1 MRMKINKNC
10 DKNSDKTSDINNDDR
25 IKKPLMLYVHIPFCV
40 KKCAYCDFLSGPANV
55 EEIDAYVTALCREI
69 DWYREVAVQYEV
81 DSIFFGGGTPSIL
94 NENRITQVMT
104 RIRDVFYIKDEAE
117 ITIECNPGTVSK
129 SKLECYKRLGINR
142 ISFGLQST
150 DNQELEHLGRIHT
163 YETFLENYALAREL
177 GFHNINIDLMSA
189 LPGQTIESY
198 CETLNKIIA
207 LDPEHISAYSLIL
220 EEGTPFYE
228 MYGEDGKYQ
237 EMIPGE
243 EADRQMY
250 HETKRML
257 QEASYER
264 YEISNYAKQGY
275 ACRHNVGYWRRR
287 EYLGI
292 GLGSSSFINKERFHN
307 TDDMEK
313 YINVCGE
320 GRLSSEIVAYD
331 VRNNADNA
339 GNNIGNNVGNIAGSE
354 NADNNAN
361 CNETPK
367 DIPNDL
373 PKDISFD
380 SRIEKTR
387 TNLDM
392 LREERQKLSQEEAM
406 EEFMFLGLRLSNGIQ
421 LQEFQ
426 EEFSTSIYEVYEEVI
441 NKLEQENLIVI
452 HEGRMYLTELGT
464 DVSNHV
470 FAEFLLNDRD

>member
-1 MRMKINKNC
+1 MKKNNDW
-10 DKNSDKTSDINNDDR
+10 DKNNANR

-40 KKCAYCDFLSGPANV
+40 KKCAYCDFLSGPANA
-55 EEIDAYVTALCREI
+55 EEIDTYVTALCREI
-69 DWYREVAVQYEV
+69 DWYREVATQYEV

-94 NENRITQVMT
+94 NENGITQVMT
-104 RIRDVFYIKDEAE
+104 KIRDVFYIKDEAE
-117 ITIECNPGTVSK
+117 ITIECNPGTVSR
-129 SKLECYKRLGINR
+129 SKLECYKKLGINR

-207 LDPEHISAYSLIL
+207 LGPEHISAYSLIL

-228 MYGEDGKYQ
+228 MYGEGGKYQ
-237 EMIPGE
+237 EMIPSE

-257 QEASYER
+257 QEAGYER

-292 GLGSSSFINKERFHN
+292 GLGASSYINKERFHN

-313 YINVCGE
+313 YQEECSKHENVLRKE
-320 GRLSSEIVAYD
+320 VNLLYKIR
-331 VRNNADNA
+331 
-339 GNNIGNNVGNIAGSE
+339 
-354 NADNNAN
+354 
-361 CNETPK
+361 K
-367 DIPNDL
+367 D
-373 PKDISFD
+373 
-380 SRIEKTR
+380 
-387 TNLDM
+387 
-392 LREERQKLSQEEAM
+392 QQVLSQQEEM
-406 EEFMFLGLRLSNGIQ
+406 EEFMFLGLRLVKGVKK
-421 LQEFQ
+421 
-426 EEFSTSIYEVYEEVI
+426 EEFYTMFQQEIEEVYLDVI
-441 NKLEQENLIVI
+441 NKLKAEHLLESNNECI
-452 HEGRMYLTELGT
+452 YLTEKGIDL
-464 DVSNHV
+464 SNQV
-470 FAEFLLNDRD
+470 FAEFLMG

>member
-1 MRMKINKNC
+1 MKKNNDW
-10 DKNSDKTSDINNDDR
+10 DKNNDDR

-40 KKCAYCDFLSGPANV
+40 KKCAYCDFLSGPANA
-55 EEIDAYVTALCREI
+55 EEIGTYVTALCREI
-69 DWYREVAVQYEV
+69 DWYREVAAKYEV

-94 NENRITQVMT
+94 NENLITQVMT

-117 ITIECNPGTVSK
+117 ITIECNPGTVSRN
-129 SKLECYKRLGINR
+129 KLECYKSLGINR

-207 LDPEHISAYSLIL
+207 LGPEHISAYSLIL

-228 MYGEDGKYQ
+228 MYGDEGKYQ
-237 EMIPGE
+237 EMIPSE

-257 QEASYER
+257 QEAGYDR

-307 TDDMEK
+307 TDDMETYQEECCK
-313 YINVCGE
+313 LGNVLRKE
-320 GRLSSEIVAYD
+320 SYLLY
-331 VRNNADNA
+331 
-339 GNNIGNNVGNIAGSE
+339 NIR
-354 NADNNAN
+354 
-361 CNETPK
+361 K
-367 DIPNDL
+367 D
-373 PKDISFD
+373 
-380 SRIEKTR
+380 
-387 TNLDM
+387 
-392 LREERQKLSQEEAM
+392 RQLLSQQEEM
-406 EEFMFLGLRLSNGIQ
+406 EEFMFLGLRLVKGVKK
-421 LQEFQ
+421 
-426 EEFSTSIYEVYEEVI
+426 EEFYTMFQQEIEEVYLDVI
-441 NKLEQENLIVI
+441 NKLKAEHLLESNNECI
-452 HEGRMYLTELGT
+452 YLTEKGIDL
-464 DVSNHV
+464 SNQV
-470 FAEFLLNDRD
+470 FAEFLMG